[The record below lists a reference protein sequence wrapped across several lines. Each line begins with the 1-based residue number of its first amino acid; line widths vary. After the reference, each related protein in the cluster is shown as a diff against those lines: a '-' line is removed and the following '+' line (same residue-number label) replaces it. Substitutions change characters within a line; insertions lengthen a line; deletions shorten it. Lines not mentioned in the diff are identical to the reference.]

1 MNRGR
6 EKRPRKEAAREP
18 RPPARLS
25 RPSIFL
31 SLVLVLS
38 LGACAEVVPLPP
50 AREAAPKPAPKP
62 APGAA
67 ALRLIPVGFGALGG
81 WAGDDHRAAIGAM
94 ARSCAK
100 FSRQPAS
107 RPVGPDARFGRMADW
122 APACAALPAAA
133 GRGAARRYFE
143 ANFRVF
149 RLEGAAGP
157 RGLITGYYEPELRG
171 SWRRGGKYQYPLYKK
186 PGDLVSV
193 DLGRFSG
200 EWKGRHIAG
209 RVRGSRLEPY
219 DERRRINDGS
229 LAGRGL
235 ELLWLDDPVDAFFL
249 HVQGSGRVRMTDGT
263 LARVG
268 FAGRNGHAYT
278 AIGRVLVR
286 QGELPA
292 DGVSLQSIRR
302 WLAANPS
309 RARGIMDANR
319 SYIFFRL
326 IRGMTEGDGPIGA
339 QGVAL
344 TPGRSLAVDR
354 GKLPLGAPVWLE
366 TRDPL
371 DRSRPIRRLM
381 IAQDTGGAI
390 RGAVRGD
397 FFWGAGARA
406 EAAAGE
412 MQEPGTF
419 HILLPRTIAVPGS

>member
-1 MNRGR
+1 MSRA
-6 EKRPRKEAAREP
+6 RPAV
-18 RPPARLS
+18 RPS

-31 SLVLVLS
+31 SPALGLVLG
-38 LGACAEVVPLPP
+38 LGACAEP
-50 AREAAPKPAPKP
+50 EPKPAPDT
-62 APGAA
+62 AA
-67 ALRLIPVGFGALGG
+67 IRLIPAGFGALGG
-81 WAGDDHRAAIGAM
+81 WAGDDHRAALGAM

-122 APACAALPAAA
+122 APACAALPAGA
-133 GRGAARRYFE
+133 GRGDARRYFE

-149 RLEGAAGP
+149 RLEGADGP
-157 RGLITGYYEPELRG
+157 QGLITGYYEPELRG
-171 SWRRGGKYQYPLYKK
+171 SWRRGGQYRYPLYKK

-209 RVRGSRLEPY
+209 RIRAGRLEPY
-219 DERRRINDGS
+219 DERRLINDGS

-249 HVQGSGRVRMTDGT
+249 HIQGSGRVRMTDGR

-278 AIGRVLVR
+278 AIGRVLVK

-309 RARGIMDANR
+309 RAREVMDANR

-326 IRGMTEGDGPIGA
+326 IKGVTDGEGPIGA

-371 DRSRPIRRLM
+371 ERSRPIRRLM

-397 FFWGAGARA
+397 FFWGTGARA

-419 HILLPRTIAVPGS
+419 HILLPRTLAVPGS

>member
-1 MNRGR
+1 MSR
-6 EKRPRKEAAREP
+6 AR
-18 RPPARLS
+18 RAVRLS
-25 RPSIFL
+25 RPSIVP
-31 SLVLVLS
+31 SLVVPLMLS
-38 LGACAEVVPLPP
+38 MALGLGACAVSGPPLP
-50 AREAAPKPAPKP
+50 AMKTEPKPAPKP
-62 APGAA
+62 TPDAA
-67 ALRLIPVGFGALGG
+67 ALRLIPAGFGALNG
-81 WAGDDHRAAIGAM
+81 WAGDDHRAALDAL
-94 ARSCAK
+94 ARSCAR

-107 RPVGPDARFGRMADW
+107 RPVGPEALFGRMADW

-149 RLEGAAGP
+149 RLEGADGP

-171 SWRRGGKYQYPLYKK
+171 SWRRGGKFRYPLYKK

-249 HVQGSGRVRMTDGT
+249 HIQGSGRVRMTDGT

-268 FAGRNGHAYT
+268 FAGRNGHGYT

-286 QGELPA
+286 EGELPA
-292 DGVSLQSIRR
+292 DGVSMQSIRR

-309 RARGIMDANR
+309 RARGVMDANR

-326 IRGMTEGDGPIGA
+326 IDGDGPIGA

-371 DRSRPIRRLM
+371 ERSRPIRRLM

-397 FFWGAGARA
+397 YFWGAGARA

-419 HILLPRTIAVPGS
+419 HILLPRTLTVPGS

>member
-1 MNRGR
+1 MLS
-6 EKRPRKEAAREP
+6 AA
-18 RPPARLS
+18 LG
-25 RPSIFL
+25 
-31 SLVLVLS
+31 
-38 LGACAEVVPLPP
+38 LGACAGFGPPLPDMKT
-50 AREAAPKPAPKP
+50 EPKPAPKP
-62 APGAA
+62 APDAA
-67 ALRLIPVGFGALGG
+67 AIRLIPAGFGALNG
-81 WAGDDHRAAIGAM
+81 WAGDDHRAALGAL
-94 ARSCAK
+94 ARSCAR

-107 RPVGPDARFGRMADW
+107 RPVGPEARFGRMADW

-133 GRGAARRYFE
+133 GRGGARRYFE

-149 RLEGAAGP
+149 RLEGADGP

-171 SWRRGGKYQYPLYKK
+171 SWRRGGKYRYPLYKK

-249 HVQGSGRVRMTDGT
+249 HIQGSGRVRMTDGT

-268 FAGRNGHAYT
+268 FAGRNGHGYT
-278 AIGRVLVR
+278 AIGRVLVK

-292 DGVSLQSIRR
+292 DGVSMQSIRR

-326 IRGMTEGDGPIGA
+326 IDGEGPIGA

-371 DRSRPIRRLM
+371 ERSRPIRRLM

-412 MQEPGTF
+412 MQEPGTL
-419 HILLPRTIAVPGS
+419 HILLPRTLTVPGS

>member
-1 MNRGR
+1 MSR
-6 EKRPRKEAAREP
+6 ARRAVRFS
-18 RPPARLS
+18 RPPLI
-25 RPSIFL
+25 PSLIL
-31 SLVLVLS
+31 SLILSLALS
-38 LGACAEVVPLPP
+38 LGACVGSGPP
-50 AREAAPKPAPKP
+50 PPDRKTQPEPAPDI
-62 APGAA
+62 AA
-67 ALRLIPVGFGALGG
+67 IRLIPVGFGALSG
-81 WAGDDHRAAIGAM
+81 WAVDDHRAALDAM
-94 ARSCAK
+94 ARSCAR

-107 RPVGPDARFGRMADW
+107 RPVGPDALFGRMADW

-133 GRGAARRYFE
+133 RSGAARRYFE

-149 RLEGAAGP
+149 RLEGADGP

-171 SWRRGGKYQYPLYKK
+171 SWRRGGQYQYPLHKK

-209 RVRGSRLEPY
+209 RVRGNRLEPY

-326 IRGMTEGDGPIGA
+326 IDGEGPIGA

-371 DRSRPIRRLM
+371 ERSRPIRRLM

-390 RGAVRGD
+390 RGTVRGD

-412 MQEPGTF
+412 MQESGTF
-419 HILLPRTIAVPGS
+419 HLLLPRTLSVPGS

>member
-1 MNRGR
+1 MSR
-6 EKRPRKEAAREP
+6 AR
-18 RPPARLS
+18 RAVRLS
-25 RPSIFL
+25 RPSIVP
-31 SLVLVLS
+31 SLVVPLMLS
-38 LGACAEVVPLPP
+38 AALGLGACAVSGPPLPAVKTKP
-50 AREAAPKPAPKP
+50 ESAPKPAPV
-62 APGAA
+62 AA
-67 ALRLIPVGFGALGG
+67 ALRLIPAGFGALNG
-81 WAGDDHRAAIGAM
+81 WAGDDHRAALGAL
-94 ARSCAK
+94 ARSCAR
-100 FSRQPAS
+100 FSKQPAS
-107 RPVGPDARFGRMADW
+107 RPVGPEALFGRMADW

-149 RLEGAAGP
+149 RLEGADGP

-249 HVQGSGRVRMTDGT
+249 HIQGSGRVRMTDGA

-268 FAGRNGHAYT
+268 FAGRNGHGYT

-286 QGELPA
+286 EGELPA
-292 DGVSLQSIRR
+292 DGVSMQSIRR

-309 RARGIMDANR
+309 RARGVMDANR

-326 IRGMTEGDGPIGA
+326 IDGEGPIGA

-371 DRSRPIRRLM
+371 ERSRPIRRLM

-419 HILLPRTIAVPGS
+419 HILLPRTLAIPGS

>member
-1 MNRGR
+1 MSR
-6 EKRPRKEAAREP
+6 ARSAV
-18 RPPARLS
+18 RFS
-25 RPSIFL
+25 RTPIFPSL
-31 SLVLVLS
+31 ALGLVLV
-38 LGACAEVVPLPP
+38 LGACAEVGPPLPV
-50 AREAAPKPAPKP
+50 REAPPKPAPKP
-62 APGAA
+62 APDTA
-67 ALRLIPVGFGALGG
+67 ALRLIPVGFGALNG
-81 WAGDDHRAAIGAM
+81 WAGDDHRAALGAM

-149 RLEGAAGP
+149 RLEGADGP

-171 SWRRGGKYQYPLYKK
+171 SWRRGGPYRYPLYKK

-209 RVRGSRLEPY
+209 RVRGRRLEPY

-278 AIGRVLVR
+278 AIGRVLVE

-309 RARGIMDANR
+309 RARAVMDANR

-326 IRGMTEGDGPIGA
+326 IEGEGPIGA

-419 HILLPRTIAVPGS
+419 HILLPRALAVPGS

>member
-1 MNRGR
+1 MLS
-6 EKRPRKEAAREP
+6 AA
-18 RPPARLS
+18 LG
-25 RPSIFL
+25 
-31 SLVLVLS
+31 
-38 LGACAEVVPLPP
+38 LGACAVSGPPLPAMKTKP
-50 AREAAPKPAPKP
+50 EPAPKP
-62 APGAA
+62 APDTAA
-67 ALRLIPVGFGALGG
+67 IRLIPAGFGALNG
-81 WAGDDHRAAIGAM
+81 WAGDDHRAALGAL
-94 ARSCAK
+94 ARSCARI
-100 FSRQPAS
+100 SRQPAS
-107 RPVGPDARFGRMADW
+107 RPVGPEALFGRMADW

-149 RLEGAAGP
+149 RLEGADGP

-249 HVQGSGRVRMTDGT
+249 HIQGSGRVRMTDGA

-268 FAGRNGHAYT
+268 FAGRNGHGYT

-286 QGELPA
+286 EGELPA
-292 DGVSLQSIRR
+292 DGVSMQSIRR

-309 RARGIMDANR
+309 RARGVMDANR

-326 IRGMTEGDGPIGA
+326 IDGEGPIGA

-371 DRSRPIRRLM
+371 ERSRPIRRLM
-381 IAQDTGGAI
+381 ITQDTGGAI

-419 HILLPRTIAVPGS
+419 HILLPRTLAIPGS

>member
-1 MNRGR
+1 M
-6 EKRPRKEAAREP
+6 
-18 RPPARLS
+18 LS
-25 RPSIFL
+25 VAL
-31 SLVLVLS
+31 G
-38 LGACAEVVPLPP
+38 LGACAGFGPP
-50 AREAAPKPAPKP
+50 PPGMKTEPEPAPKS
-62 APGAA
+62 APDTAA
-67 ALRLIPVGFGALGG
+67 IRLIPAGFGALNG
-81 WAGDDHRAAIGAM
+81 WAGDDHRAALGAL

-107 RPVGPDARFGRMADW
+107 RPVGPEERFGRMADW

-149 RLEGAAGP
+149 RLEGADGP
-157 RGLITGYYEPELRG
+157 RGLITGYYEPEWRG
-171 SWRRGGKYQYPLYKK
+171 SWRRGGKFRYPLYKK
-186 PGDLVSV
+186 PADLVSV

-249 HVQGSGRVRMTDGT
+249 HIQGSGRVRMTDGT

-268 FAGRNGHAYT
+268 FAGRNGHGYT
-278 AIGRVLVR
+278 AIGRVLVK

-292 DGVSLQSIRR
+292 DGVSMQSIRR

-309 RARGIMDANR
+309 RARGVMDANR

-326 IRGMTEGDGPIGA
+326 IDGEGPIGA

-354 GKLPLGAPVWLE
+354 GRLPLGAPVWLE

-371 DRSRPIRRLM
+371 ERSRPIRRLM

-419 HILLPRTIAVPGS
+419 HILLPRTLTVPGS

>member
-1 MNRGR
+1 MSR
-6 EKRPRKEAAREP
+6 AR
-18 RPPARLS
+18 RAVRLS
-25 RPSIFL
+25 RPSIVP
-31 SLVLVLS
+31 SLVVPLMLS
-38 LGACAEVVPLPP
+38 AALGLGACAVSGPPLPDMKTKP
-50 AREAAPKPAPKP
+50 EPAPKP
-62 APGAA
+62 TPAA
-67 ALRLIPVGFGALGG
+67 DALRLIPAGFGALNG
-81 WAGDDHRAAIGAM
+81 WAGDDHRAALDAL
-94 ARSCAK
+94 ARSCAR

-107 RPVGPDARFGRMADW
+107 RPVGPEALFGRMADW

-149 RLEGAAGP
+149 RLEGADGP

-171 SWRRGGKYQYPLYKK
+171 SWRRSGKYQYPLYKK

-249 HVQGSGRVRMTDGT
+249 HIQGSGRVRMTDGA

-268 FAGRNGHAYT
+268 FAGRNGHGYT

-286 QGELPA
+286 EGELPA
-292 DGVSLQSIRR
+292 DGVSMQSIRR

-309 RARGIMDANR
+309 RARGVMDANR

-326 IRGMTEGDGPIGA
+326 IDGEGPIGA

-371 DRSRPIRRLM
+371 ERSRPIRRLM

-419 HILLPRTIAVPGS
+419 HILLPRTLAIPGS